1 MRKDL
6 LLSFLVHITL
16 VSLILLFSPSS
27 SNTKGYPTVYN
38 VGLVSFPK
46 GGGPGGGGKGTSE
59 VSAEMKKAEEGIGLK
74 QLVKEEKGK
83 KKKAVQEQKL
93 KEEKQ
98 KALSGKVGEGKEGSG
113 IGSGLKLGEGVGGA
127 EVEGGYFGGGDYYID
142 IMRARISEYWKNP
155 IRGATAIIRATIF
168 YKIMKDGKIK
178 DAKIEK
184 SSGFELFDQA
194 ALRAVL
200 STNPLPPLP
209 GEYTG
214 ESLLVHLEFEYSP

>member
-1 MRKDL
+1 MRKDVF
-6 LLSFLVHITL
+6 LSFLVHITL
-16 VSLILLFSPSS
+16 VFFILFFSPSS
-27 SNTKGYPTVYN
+27 SNTKGYPTIYN
-38 VGLVSFPK
+38 VGLVSLPKGMGK
-46 GGGPGGGGKGTSE
+46 GGGSKGVSE
-59 VSAEMKKAEEGIGLK
+59 VSAEVKKVDEGVGLK
-74 QLVKEEKGK
+74 QIMKEEKGK
-83 KKKAVQEQKL
+83 KKKSIE
-93 KEEKQ
+93 EEKF
-98 KALSGKVGEGKEGSG
+98 KEGKEKNSGKVGEEKGGSG
-113 IGSGLKLGEGVGGA
+113 VGSGLKLGEGVGGA
-127 EVEGGYFGGGDYYID
+127 EIEGGDFAGGDYYID

-194 ALRAVL
+194 ALRSVL